1 MQLWVSSG
9 QPSGAWITLP
19 GGSLEVDPSSNI
31 DRIGSSEWIS
41 YDRAFNRWI
50 LASWNHVSP
59 DGRRSV
65 VQGEN
70 GSFNIVDVATGAYR
84 NVSVPQAHGQWI
96 VLDYTTGGI
105 YLTLMAALD
114 YADPGLWLLNPDSG
128 QVRKLDGT
136 QFWSH
141 VDSRAA
147 WGVKSGSGSLELRRL
162 DLQSGTLTTYLT
174 VPLHTPLQPGDRSM
188 ELISLDSNGRP
199 LVLLRD
205 WQAPFPW
212 RMEVVDAPNVAHA
225 IAIPDQWVA
234 GWPIV
239 DNGDPFQS
247 WREIRGVLL
256 TNGIWMFGSHS
267 FSGLAVLGPD
277 GVLKQVS
284 TAPDN
289 IAAIAG
295 GCH

>member
-1 MQLWVSSG
+1 
-9 QPSGAWITLP
+9 
-19 GGSLEVDPSSNI
+19 VDPSSNI

-247 WREIRGVLL
+247 WREIHGVLL
-256 TNGIWMFGSHS
+256 SSGIWMFGWHS

-277 GVLKQVS
+277 GVLRQVS